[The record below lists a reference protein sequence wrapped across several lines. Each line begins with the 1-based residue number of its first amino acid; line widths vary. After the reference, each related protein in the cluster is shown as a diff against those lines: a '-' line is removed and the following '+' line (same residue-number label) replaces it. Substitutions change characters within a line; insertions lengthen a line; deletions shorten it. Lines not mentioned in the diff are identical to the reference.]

1 MGVEEEALLNMLVT
15 ADIRP
20 RPATRLLRAAYKLLN
35 HIVCAHAQNYALE

>member
-20 RPATRLLRAAYKLLN
+20 RPATRLLRATYKLQD
-35 HIVCAHAQNYALE
+35 HIVCAHAQYYALE